1 MVIKK
6 KIKTKTSV
14 TTGIV
19 IFGAFAG
26 VLTAIAFGP
35 VSGLIVAVAG
45 IAGGIIGGKNEMIK
59 KANTLLPDDKL
70 LEEAKEIHKKTGDNE
85 IRFRIERE
93 NKNKDIPFLGRLTYG
108 DRETF
113 EKIYYFDKAK
123 QLDV

>member
-1 MVIKK
+1 MKRVQR
-6 KIKTKTSV
+6 
-14 TTGIV
+14 G
-19 IFGAFAG
+19 
-26 VLTAIAFGP
+26 
-35 VSGLIVAVAG
+35 
-45 IAGGIIGGKNEMIK
+45 
-59 KANTLLPDDKL
+59 NTYD
-70 LEEAKEIHKKTGDNE
+70 E